1 VLAFILARFTV
12 FVAYALNGLL
22 TLYFWVLVVA
32 AVLSWVNP
40 DPYNPIVRFLRAVTD
55 PVLNQVRRKL
65 PFVYAGGID
74 FSPLVVILVIEAIQ
88 MIVVPTLLRLAAQI
102 APGGAYVLS

>member
-1 VLAFILARFTV
+1 MLAQFTR
-12 FVAYALNGLL
+12 FVAVALSGLL
-22 TLYFWVLVVA
+22 TLYFWVLVIA

-40 DPYNPIVRFLRAVTD
+40 DPYNPIVRFLRAVTE

-74 FSPLVVILVIEAIQ
+74 FSPLVVILAIQAIQ
-88 MIVVPTLLRLAAQI
+88 MIVVPTLFRLAAQI
-102 APGGAYVLS
+102 QPGGAYVVG